1 MIPVFKP
8 EMNKEEIIKELGKIF
23 DSGWIGLGPK
33 TSEFEE
39 KFAHYVGAK
48 HAIGINSCTSALHL
62 SYHSLRIKEGDEVIT
77 PSLTFASTIIP
88 LLYQK
93 AIPVF
98 ADILTDTLCIDPL
111 DIKRK
116 ITARTK
122 AIVVVH
128 LGGHSAPMDEIW
140 DIAKSHNLLVIEDAA
155 HACGSEY
162 KGKKHGGL
170 PNTNATC
177 FSFHAVKNLTTGDGA
192 MITTDDTALYE
203 RLKKLRWL
211 DINKSTWDRI
221 TTGCYPWEYKIDEMG
236 FKYHMN
242 DITSVIGLAQLKVLD
257 KHNQRRRAITQ
268 KYNEALEKLNWIET
282 PKEHNYT
289 KSSNHMYIIKL
300 ELRNELHEYLMNKEI
315 QTTVHYEPAHHHKV
329 FKDFPAQVPVT
340 EKIWK
345 KLLTL
350 PLYPSMKEEEVE
362 KVIEEIQGFGKM
374 RNL

>member
-1 MIPVFKP
+1 MIPIFRP
-8 EMNKEEIIKELGKIF
+8 EMNKEEILKELEKIF

-39 KFAHYVGAK
+39 KFARYVGAK
-48 HAIGINSCTSALHL
+48 YAIGISSCTAALHL
-62 SYHSLRIKEGDEVIT
+62 SFHSLGIKEGDEVII
-77 PSLTFASTIIP
+77 PSFTFASTIIP

-98 ADILTDTLCIDPL
+98 ADILPDTLCMDPL

-116 ITARTK
+116 ITNRTK

-140 DIAKSHNLLVIEDAA
+140 DIAKSHNLFVIEDAA

-170 PNTNATC
+170 PDTKITC
-177 FSFHAVKNLTTGDGA
+177 FSFHAVKNLTTGDGG
-192 MITTDDTALYE
+192 MITTEDTKLYE
-203 RLKKLRWL
+203 KLKRLRWL

-221 TTGCYPWEYKIDEMG
+221 ATGSYPWEYRIDELG

-242 DITSVIGLAQLKVLD
+242 DIAAVIGLAQLKVLD

-268 KYNEALEKLNWIET
+268 KYNEELGNLDWMEIPVER
-282 PKEHNYT
+282 EYT
-289 KSSNHMYIIKL
+289 KSSNHMYIIKT
-300 ELRNELHEYLMNKEI
+300 EFRNELHEYLIGRGI
-315 QTTVHYEPAHHHKV
+315 QTTVHYEPAHHYKV

-340 EKIWK
+340 ERIWK

-350 PLYPSMKEEEVE
+350 PLYPSMKDEEVE
-362 KVIEEIQGFGKM
+362 KVIDEIQEFGKTKI
-374 RNL
+374 